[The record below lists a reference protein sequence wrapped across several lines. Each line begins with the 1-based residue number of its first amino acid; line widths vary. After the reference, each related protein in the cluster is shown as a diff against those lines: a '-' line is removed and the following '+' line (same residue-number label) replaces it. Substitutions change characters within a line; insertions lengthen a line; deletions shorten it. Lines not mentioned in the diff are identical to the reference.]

1 MDLRQLRYF
10 SVLAET
16 LNFHRAA
23 ERLHIS
29 QPPLT
34 VAIRKLE
41 QDLGAALFSR
51 DPRGVTL
58 TEAGRAA
65 LPAARATLAAADQV
79 REAVRQ
85 GADGLRGRLGVGFI
99 GTAIMD
105 LLPRIVSPF
114 RQAFPQ
120 VDLQL
125 EEMTSAEIVHA
136 IGSGRIDVG
145 FVRLPIMDPTPVAIE
160 VLERDELV
168 LAMRADDP
176 LAAHPRPA
184 LAELADRDFI
194 IFSPVS
200 VLNAVIRI
208 ACQRAGFSPRVQQD
222 AMQVQTVLSVVE
234 AGLGIALIPARSARL
249 ASSRLRIVPLMES
262 IPVELGLATAP
273 DPSPVVRNFAAA
285 ARKVCAAPYDDSYFV
300 SQTPK

>member
-10 SVLAET
+10 STLAET

-41 QDLGAALFSR
+41 QDLGAALFER
-51 DPRGVTL
+51 DPRGVSL

-65 LPAARATLAAADQV
+65 LPAARAALAAAEQV

-85 GADGLRGRLGVGFI
+85 GAGGLRGRLVVGFI
-99 GTAIMD
+99 GSAIVE

-114 RQAFPQ
+114 RQDYPNAE
-120 VDLQL
+120 LQL
-125 EEMTSAEIVHA
+125 EEMNSAEIVQA
-136 IGSGRIDVG
+136 LAAGRIDVG
-145 FVRLPIMDPTPVAIE
+145 FVRLPLMDSTPVATE

-168 LAMRADDP
+168 VAMRADDP

-184 LAELADRDFI
+184 LADLATRDFI
-194 IFSPVS
+194 IFSPIS

-208 ACQRAGFSPRVQQD
+208 ACQRAGFSPRVQQE
-222 AMQVQTVLSVVE
+222 AMQVQTVLSLVE

-249 ASSRLRIVPLMES
+249 ASSRLRIAPLMES
-262 IPVELGLATAP
+262 IPVEMGLVTAP
-273 DPSPVVRNFAAA
+273 HPSPLARNFVAA
-285 ARKVCAAPYDDSYFV
+285 ARKVCAGPAMR
-300 SQTPK
+300 